1 MFNAI
6 IHNIKSYCLKYLKI
20 IQKPSLQKLVLKANI
35 IISRTAKFHPH
46 LHYYSSN
53 IYILLALTHLNQK
66 KHKHALEYC
75 ELSIFHDPQYTLAHD
90 IKNII
95 LQNATLTKL
104 QLQKKYKDS
113 ITLKRL
119 ISEFDH
125 TLIYYNAHNKT
136 EYYKANSLFHKNELN
151 NAIQILRIYIKSN
164 KNNGSALCDLGR
176 MLIHT
181 EQYKEAEKML
191 KKSLLIS
198 SNNFIAYLWLGTC
211 NIFLHKL
218 NKANAYLLEAIAL
231 LSKQHEHYHK
241 NFSKHFYKRG
251 LLHHKLDEIDLALND
266 LNRSLDLHRS
276 NIDALSLRAKILFS
290 ITNYTDAMLDI
301 EKIESKYPNNKIAQK
316 IKKNIKANNKNLEH
330 LI

>member
-1 MFNAI
+1 MFNTI
-6 IHNIKSYCLKYLKI
+6 IHNIKNYCLKYLKI
-20 IQKPSLQKLVLKANI
+20 IQKPALQKLVSKANT

-53 IYILLALTHLNQK
+53 IYLLLALTHLNQK
-66 KHKHALEYC
+66 KHKQALKYC
-75 ELSIFHDPQYTLAHD
+75 DLSIFHDPQYTLAHD

-95 LQNATLTKL
+95 LKNATLTKL
-104 QLQKKYKDS
+104 ELQKKYKES

-125 TLIYYNAHNKT
+125 TLIYQNTHNKT
-136 EYYKANSLFHKNELN
+136 EYYKANYLFHKNKIN
-151 NAIQILRIYIKSN
+151 NAIKILRNYIILNKS
-164 KNNGSALCDLGR
+164 NGSALCDLGR
-176 MLIHT
+176 MLIHA

-198 SNNFIAYLWLGTC
+198 SNNFIAYLWLGTS
-211 NIFLHKL
+211 NIFLHKP
-218 NKANAYLLEAIAL
+218 NTANTYLLKAIAL
-231 LSKQHEHYHK
+231 LNKQHEQYHK

-301 EKIESKYPNNKIAQK
+301 EKIQSKAPNNKIVQK
-316 IKKNIKANNKNLEH
+316 IKKNIRANNKNLEH